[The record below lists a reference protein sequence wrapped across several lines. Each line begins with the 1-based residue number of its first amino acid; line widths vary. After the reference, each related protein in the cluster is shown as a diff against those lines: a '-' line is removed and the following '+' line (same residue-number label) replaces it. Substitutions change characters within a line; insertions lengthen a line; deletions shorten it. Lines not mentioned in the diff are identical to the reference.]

1 MIHTICLCLLI
12 LLPLTAASAM
22 PEETEKNSE
31 EIVSSLDD
39 QDSVAVT
46 IYNQDLALVRDA
58 RKISLKPG
66 RQTLAF
72 REVSAKIRPQ
82 TALLAAPGLRVLEQN
97 FEYDLLTPQ
106 SLLEKYVGQKV
117 TLVKSHPTT
126 GEETEQEAT
135 VLSNGSGT
143 VLRVGD
149 HIESGIPGRLIF
161 PSVPENLRDRP
172 TLTMLVES
180 KTTEAQPVVL
190 SYLTGG
196 LSWQADYVAELGAD
210 DTSLD
215 LNGWVTLKNESGA
228 TYENAQLKLV
238 AGDVNRVRE
247 RTQPMAMMRAG
258 AVLAE
263 ADMASGMAEE
273 SMFEY
278 HLYTLGRPTTIKEK
292 QSKQVA
298 LMQADSVQVKKEFV
312 LDGQNYYYSNKAG
325 DLGKKMKVGVFV
337 ELKNSKEAGIGQPL
351 PAGIMRVYKK
361 DSSGSLQFVGEDRID
376 HTPENETVRLKLGD
390 AFDVTADKK
399 QIDFKKLSGFSRY
412 NYAFESA
419 FEMVLKN
426 AKDEAVTVRVQEP
439 LPGDWEMVE
448 ESAPHVKE
456 SASAAVWRIKVEPK
470 SSTVLTWRVKVK
482 Y

>member
-1 MIHTICLCLLI
+1 MIHTLCLCLLI
-12 LLPLTAASAM
+12 LLPFSPASAM
-22 PEETEKNSE
+22 PETAEKNPE
-31 EIVSSLDD
+31 EIVSSLND
-39 QDSVAVT
+39 QTSVAVT

-58 RKISLKPG
+58 RKITLKPG
-66 RQTLAF
+66 TQTLAF
-72 REVSAKIRPQ
+72 REVSANIRPQ
-82 TALLAAPGLRVLEQN
+82 TALLAAPGLQVLEQN

-117 TLVKSHPTT
+117 ILVKSHPTT
-126 GEETEQEAT
+126 GEENEQEAT
-135 VLSNGSGT
+135 VLSSGSGT

-161 PSVPENLRDRP
+161 PAVPENLRDRP
-172 TLTMLVES
+172 TLTMLVDS

-196 LSWQADYVAELGAD
+196 LSWQADYVAELGPD

-238 AGDVNRVRE
+238 AGDVNRVQE
-247 RTQPMAMMRAG
+247 RMQPRMMARG

-263 ADMASGMAEE
+263 SAMDSGMSEE

>member
-1 MIHTICLCLLI
+1 
-12 LLPLTAASAM
+12 M
-22 PEETEKNSE
+22 PEKNEKKSE
-31 EIVSSLDD
+31 EIVSALND
-39 QDSVAVT
+39 QTSVAVT
-46 IYNQDLALVRDA
+46 IYNQDLALIRDA

-66 RQTLAF
+66 QQTLAF

-82 TALLAAPGLRVLEQN
+82 TALLAAPSLRVLEQN

-106 SLLEKYVGQKV
+106 SLLEKYVGQKIM
-117 TLVKSHPTT
+117 LVKSHPTT
-126 GEETEQEAT
+126 GKETKQEAT
-135 VLSNGSGT
+135 VLSSGSGT

-161 PSVPENLRDRP
+161 PAVPENLRDRP
-172 TLTMLVES
+172 TLTMLVDS
-180 KTTEAQPVVL
+180 KSEEPQPVIL

-196 LSWQADYVAELGAD
+196 LSWQADYVAELNTD
-210 DTSLD
+210 DTALD
-215 LNGWVTLKNESGA
+215 LNGWVTLKNDSGA

-238 AGDVNRVRE
+238 AGDVNRVQE
-247 RTQPMAMMRAG
+247 RMQPRMMARG
-258 AVLAE
+258 AVLSESAM
-263 ADMASGMAEE
+263 DTGMAEE

-278 HLYTLGRPTTIKEK
+278 HLYTLARPTTIKEK

-298 LMQADSVQVKKEFV
+298 LMQADSVQVKKEFS
-312 LDGQNYYYSNKAG
+312 LYGQNYYYSNKAG
-325 DLGKKMKVGVFV
+325 ELGKKLKVGVFV
-337 ELKNSKEAGIGQPL
+337 ELKNSKETGIGQPL

-376 HTPENETVRLKLGD
+376 HTPENETIRLKLGE

-399 QIDFKKLSGFSRY
+399 QTDFKKLAGDSRY
-412 NYAFESA
+412 NLVFETAFEII
-419 FEMVLKN
+419 LKN

-448 ESAPHVKE
+448 ESAPHIKE

-470 SSTVLTWRVKVK
+470 SSTTLTWRVRVK

>member
-1 MIHTICLCLLI
+1 MLHAICCCLL
-12 LLPLTAASAM
+12 LLFPLSIASAM
-22 PEETEKNSE
+22 SEQNTE
-31 EIVSSLDD
+31 EIVSGLDD
-39 QDSVAVT
+39 QNSVAVT
-46 IYNQDLALVRDA
+46 IYNQDIALVRDS
-58 RKISLKPG
+58 RKLRLKPG

-106 SLLEKYVGQKV
+106 SLLDKYVGKKV
-117 TLVKSHPTT
+117 MLVKTHPVT
-126 GEETEQEAT
+126 GEESEQEAT

-172 TLTMLVES
+172 TLTMLVDSTSE
-180 KTTEAQPVVL
+180 EAQPVVL

-196 LSWQADYVAELGAD
+196 LSWQADYVAELGPD

-215 LNGWVTLKNESGA
+215 LNGWVTLNNESGA

-238 AGDVNRVRE
+238 AGDVNRVKKRIQPAVM
-247 RTQPMAMMRAG
+247 RTRAL
-258 AVLAE
+258 AVDAE
-263 ADMASGMAEE
+263 TASGMAEE

-278 HLYTLGRPTTIKEK
+278 HLYTLARPTTIKEK

-312 LDGQNYYYSNKAG
+312 LDGRDYYYSNRAG
-325 DLGKKMKVGVFV
+325 DLGKKLKVGVFIK
-337 ELKNSKEAGIGQPL
+337 LKNSKEAGIGQPL
-351 PAGIMRVYKK
+351 PAGVMRVYKK

-376 HTPENETVRLKLGD
+376 HTPENETIRLKLGD

-399 QIDFKKLSGFSRY
+399 QTDFKKLAGFSRY
-412 NYAFESA
+412 NYVFESA
-419 FEMVLKN
+419 FEVVLKN
-426 AKDEAVTVRVQEP
+426 AKEEAVTVQVQEP
-439 LPGDWEMVE
+439 VPGDWEIIE
-448 ESAPHVKE
+448 ESAPHTKE
-456 SASAAVWRIKVEPK
+456 SSGTAVWHITVEPK
-470 SSTVLTWRVKVK
+470 SDTTLTWRVRVK

>member
-1 MIHTICLCLLI
+1 M
-12 LLPLTAASAM
+12 
-22 PEETEKNSE
+22 
-31 EIVSSLDD
+31 
-39 QDSVAVT
+39 
-46 IYNQDLALVRDA
+46 
-58 RKISLKPG
+58 
-66 RQTLAF
+66 
-72 REVSAKIRPQ
+72 
-82 TALLAAPGLRVLEQN
+82 
-97 FEYDLLTPQ
+97 
-106 SLLEKYVGQKV
+106 
-117 TLVKSHPTT
+117 LVKSHPTT

-135 VLSNGSGT
+135 VLSSGSGT

-161 PSVPENLRDRP
+161 PTVPENLRDRP
-172 TLTMLVES
+172 TLTMLVDS

-190 SYLTGG
+190 SYLTSG

-247 RTQPMAMMRAG
+247 RMQPTRMMARG

-263 ADMASGMAEE
+263 SAMDSGMSEE

-399 QIDFKKLSGFSRY
+399 QTDFKKLSGFSRY

-426 AKDEAVTVRVQEP
+426 AKDETVTVRVQEP
-439 LPGDWEMVE
+439 LPGDWEMVA

>member
-12 LLPLTAASAM
+12 LLPLTAVSAM
-22 PEETEKNSE
+22 PEKTEKNSE

-161 PSVPENLRDRP
+161 PAVPVNLRDRP
-172 TLTMLVES
+172 TLTMLVDS
-180 KTTEAQPVVL
+180 KSEEPQPVVL

-196 LSWQADYVAELGAD
+196 LSWQADYVAELNTD
-210 DTSLD
+210 DTALD

-238 AGDVNRVRE
+238 AGDVNRVQE
-247 RTQPMAMMRAG
+247 RPQSRGMLRVG
-258 AVLAE
+258 AVALSE
-263 ADMASGMAEE
+263 ESLGGMAEE

-399 QIDFKKLSGFSRY
+399 QTDFKKLSGFSRY
-412 NYAFESA
+412 NYAFETA

-439 LPGDWEMVE
+439 VPGDWEMIE

-470 SSTVLTWRVKVK
+470 SNTVLTWRVKVK

>member
-1 MIHTICLCLLI
+1 M
-12 LLPLTAASAM
+12 
-22 PEETEKNSE
+22 SE
-31 EIVSSLDD
+31 NKSKEIISTLDD
-39 QDSVAVT
+39 QDSIAVT

-58 RKISLKPG
+58 RKLIVQPG
-66 RQTLAF
+66 QQTLAF
-72 REVSAKIRPQ
+72 REVSARIRPQ
-82 TALLAAPGLRVLEQN
+82 TALLAAPGLQVLEQN
-97 FEYDLLTPQ
+97 FEYDLLSPQ
-106 SLLEKYVGQKV
+106 SLLEKYVGKKV
-117 TLVKSHPTT
+117 SLIKTHPTT
-126 GEETEQEAT
+126 GEESEQEAI

-149 HIESGIPGRLIF
+149 RIESGIPGRLIF

-172 TLTMLVES
+172 TLTMLVKS
-180 KTTEAQPVVL
+180 KSSEPQSVVL

-196 LSWQADYVAELGAD
+196 LSWQADYVAELGPD

-228 TYENAQLKLV
+228 TYEDAQLKLV
-238 AGDVNRVRE
+238 AGDVHRVQE
-247 RTQPMAMMRAG
+247 RPQPRAMMRAG
-258 AVLAE
+258 AVALE
-263 ADMASGMAEE
+263 EESFSGMAEE

-278 HLYTLGRPTTIKEK
+278 HLYTLARPTTIKEK

-312 LDGQNYYYSNKAG
+312 LNGQNYYYSNKVG
-325 DLGKKMKVGVFV
+325 DLGKKIKVGVFV

-351 PAGIMRVYKK
+351 PAGTMRVYKK

-376 HTPENETVRLKLGD
+376 HTPENEMVRLKLGD

-399 QIDFKKLSGFSRY
+399 QTHFKKLSGFSRF
-412 NYAFESA
+412 NYVYETA
-419 FEMVLKN
+419 FEMILKN
-426 AKDEAVTVRVQEP
+426 AKEEAVTVRVEEP
-439 LPGDWEMVE
+439 VPGDWEILE

-456 SASAAVWRIKVEPK
+456 SASAAVWQIKVEPK
-470 SSTVLTWRVKVK
+470 SSTPLTWRVRVK

>member
-1 MIHTICLCLLI
+1 MFHTICLCLLV
-12 LLPLTAASAM
+12 LLPLSTVSAM
-22 PEETEKNSE
+22 PEKNTR
-31 EIVSSLDD
+31 EIVSTLND
-39 QDSVAVT
+39 QTSVAVT

-58 RKISLKPG
+58 RKLGVEPG
-66 RQTLAF
+66 LHTLAF

-82 TALLAAPGLRVLEQN
+82 TALLAAPGLEVLEQN
-97 FEYDLLTPQ
+97 FEYDLLSPQ
-106 SLLEKYVGQKV
+106 SLLKKYVGQTV
-117 TLVKSHPTT
+117 TLVKTHPTT
-126 GEETEQEAT
+126 GEETEQEAF

-172 TLTMLVES
+172 TLTMLVKS
-180 KTTEAQPVVL
+180 KAGEPQPVVL

-196 LSWQADYVAELGAD
+196 LSWKADYVAELGED
-210 DTSLD
+210 DTTLD
-215 LNGWVTLKNESGA
+215 LNGWVTLNNESGA

-238 AGDVNRVRE
+238 AGDVNQVKE
-247 RTQPMAMMRAG
+247 RPQPRAVMRM
-258 AVLAE
+258 E
-263 ADMASGMAEE
+263 AALDEESLGGMAEE

-278 HLYTLGRPTTIKEK
+278 HLYTLNRPTTIKEK

-298 LMQADSVQVKKEFV
+298 LMQANGVQVKKEF
-312 LDGQNYYYSNKAG
+312 LLNGQNYYYSSRVG
-325 DLGKKMKVGVFV
+325 DLGKKIKVGVFV

-376 HTPENETVRLKLGD
+376 HTPENETIRLKLGD

-399 QIDFKKLSGFSRY
+399 QTDFKKLSGFSRY
-412 NYAFESA
+412 NYAFETA
-419 FEMVLKN
+419 YEIILKN
-426 AKDEAVTVRVQEP
+426 AKEEAVTVRVQEP
-439 LPGDWEMVE
+439 MPGDWEIIE
-448 ESAPHVKE
+448 ESAPHDKE
-456 SASAAVWRIKVEPK
+456 SSSAAVWQITVEPK
-470 SSTVLTWRVKVK
+470 SSTTLTWRVRVK